1 MPRRVPA
8 LLLVGLAACG
18 SSTAPT
24 PARDAAAVT
33 VVGDDAADAPAG
45 ATAEAA
51 LDAGDGLDAGGAL
64 DPAERL
70 RAARALSEKLRWKA
84 SIDALV
90 QAAPSGDEAVLEE
103 LAFTAVVAG
112 DGRRATA
119 AATEVLTHDD
129 LPATRRATAY
139 YHLGRAAE
147 LRGDLDAARDAYEQ
161 ALRLDDRAQFSTR
174 LAKLAP
180 RRAPPPP
187 PAPPCAGPLPA
198 TQLCGCLA
206 TAMGIEGPPRC
217 VASHR
222 HGGAAWAV
230 TVVSR
235 AATATFLVAQPAKGK
250 VATLARLDADD
261 AELTITDWTVTRGPA
276 GDPLIH
282 VDVELVGHDGAG
294 KARPAIGHA
303 ILCVAGAAPRC
314 LLEVPTLERVGTPA
328 AARRTDVD
336 VEVTGDHGVAWVTL
350 IEGPATAPDLLGAL
364 PLW

>member
-161 ALRLDDRAQFSTR
+161 ALRLD
-174 LAKLAP
+174 
-180 RRAPPPP
+180 
-187 PAPPCAGPLPA
+187 
-198 TQLCGCLA
+198 
-206 TAMGIEGPPRC
+206 
-217 VASHR
+217 
-222 HGGAAWAV
+222 
-230 TVVSR
+230 
-235 AATATFLVAQPAKGK
+235 
-250 VATLARLDADD
+250 
-261 AELTITDWTVTRGPA
+261 
-276 GDPLIH
+276 
-282 VDVELVGHDGAG
+282 
-294 KARPAIGHA
+294 
-303 ILCVAGAAPRC
+303 
-314 LLEVPTLERVGTPA
+314 
-328 AARRTDVD
+328 
-336 VEVTGDHGVAWVTL
+336 
-350 IEGPATAPDLLGAL
+350 
-364 PLW
+364 